1 MSAPAVDS
9 GFQVFTL
16 PDLGEG
22 LTEAELVSWLVAEGD
37 TVAVDQPIAEVETAK
52 SVVEVPSPFA
62 GTVAVLHGRPGEM
75 LDVGAP
81 FLSVRPE
88 GDGPAGAGSAD
99 TTPAV
104 AGPAADATGTITGA
118 GVEAAAAELREEA
131 GVPAAAT
138 RDDDAPA
145 VDGGSGNVLI
155 GYGTP
160 GGLTGGRTRP
170 RKGATAGAAASPAAS
185 AAPAAPAAPA
195 TLLPAARTTPSP
207 AAAVAE
213 PAAPVGATDGTTS
226 APDTG
231 TAASAA
237 GTAPTCVSPLVRKLA
252 RDNGVRLTDL
262 RGSGEQG
269 LILRRDV
276 EQAIAAA
283 TVRDVGATPGSGVD
297 AAAGAAT
304 ATLDAV
310 ARPALGDAPGAA
322 DVPLDSRSGL
332 AVLERSPLKGVRR
345 TIADAM
351 TRSRREIPEA
361 TVWVDVDATALVEL
375 REAMKRRTPDAVP
388 GLLAFVARFVV
399 AGLARYPE
407 LNSRIATGADGAQ
420 EIVRVD
426 GVNLGIAAQTDRG
439 LVVPSVRRAD
449 TLSARGLDAE
459 IRRLAALAREGRAT
473 PSDLSSG
480 TFTLN
485 NYGVFG
491 VDGSAAIINYP
502 ESAILG
508 MGRIIDRPWVVDG
521 GLAVRK
527 VTELTLAFDH
537 RVCDGG
543 TAGGFLRFVADAI
556 ENPGGMLA
564 DL

>member
-1 MSAPAVDS
+1 VSAPAATP
-9 GFQVFTL
+9 QLLVFAL

-37 TVAVDQPIAEVETAK
+37 PVAVDQPVAEVETAK
-52 SVVEVPSPFA
+52 AVVVVPSPFA
-62 GTVAVLHGRPGEM
+62 GTVAVLHGAPGEV

-81 FLSVRPE
+81 FLTVRPE
-88 GDGPAGAGSAD
+88 GVDSGPAGQLTVPDESAD
-99 TTPAV
+99 
-104 AGPAADATGTITGA
+104 I
-118 GVEAAAAELREEA
+118 AAAAADLRGDS
-131 GVPAAAT
+131 GVPVSATSGGMPAASE
-138 RDDDAPA
+138 
-145 VDGGSGNVLI
+145 GSGNVLI

-170 RKGATAGAAASPAAS
+170 RKTPATAVARGTTTVASAPVPVPAAMPIVVPPVTTAS
-185 AAPAAPAAPA
+185 VPGGQAPI
-195 TLLPAARTTPSP
+195 
-207 AAAVAE
+207 
-213 PAAPVGATDGTTS
+213 
-226 APDTG
+226 
-231 TAASAA
+231 
-237 GTAPTCVSPLVRKLA
+237 CVSPLVRKLA
-252 RDNGVRLTDL
+252 RENGLHLGDL
-262 RGSGEQG
+262 QGSGDKG

-276 EQAIAAA
+276 ERAIGEQARADGDGPL
-283 TVRDVGATPGSGVD
+283 TVRDPSAPPRRQEADPG
-297 AAAGAAT
+297 GAAE
-304 ATLDAV
+304 AERD
-310 ARPALGDAPGAA
+310 P
-322 DVPLDSRSGL
+322 RSGL
-332 AVLERSPLKGVRR
+332 PVLERIPLRGVRR
-345 TIADAM
+345 TVADAM
-351 TRSRREIPEA
+351 SRSRREIPEA

-375 REAMKRRTPDAVP
+375 REGIRRRTPDAVP
-388 GLLAFVARFVV
+388 GILAFVARFVV

-407 LNSRIATGADGAQ
+407 LNSRIETADDGTQ
-420 EIVRVD
+420 HLVRVD

-449 TLSARGLDAE
+449 GMSARELDAE

-473 PSDLSSG
+473 PTDLSSG

-491 VDGSAAIINYP
+491 VDGSAAIINHP
-502 ESAILG
+502 EAAILG

-521 GLAVRK
+521 RLAVRK

-556 ENPGGMLA
+556 ENPGALLA